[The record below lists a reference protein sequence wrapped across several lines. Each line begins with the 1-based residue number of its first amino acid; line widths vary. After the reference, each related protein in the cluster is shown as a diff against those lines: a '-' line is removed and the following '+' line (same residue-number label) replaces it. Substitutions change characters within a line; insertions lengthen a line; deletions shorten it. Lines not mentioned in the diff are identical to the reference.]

1 MQSPQ
6 QFQQLQ
12 FLTPQQQ
19 QQLLLHAQQNL
30 SSSMSSDVDTRRLR
44 MLLNNRNVVLGQD
57 GQTNSGGD
65 VIPNIGS
72 PGQSGGSRNDIDI
85 LIKVSLQIST
95 SKSLIFQ
102 SSYKIYYFLCE
113 VIISSLLKVISN
125 TMPLA

>member
-1 MQSPQ
+1 
-6 QFQQLQ
+6 
-12 FLTPQQQ
+12 
-19 QQLLLHAQQNL
+19 
-30 SSSMSSDVDTRRLR
+30 

-125 TMPLA
+125 TMSLA

>member
-125 TMPLA
+125 TMSLA

>member
-30 SSSMSSDVDTRRLR
+30 SSSMSNDVDTRRLR
-44 MLLNNRNVVLGQD
+44 MLLNNRNVVLGHGQD

-65 VIPNIGS
+65 IIPNIGS

-85 LIKVSLQIST
+85 LIKVCLQIST

-102 SSYKIYYFLCE
+102 SSYNVKLSYL
-113 VIISSLLKVISN
+113 VS
-125 TMPLA
+125 

>member
-30 SSSMSSDVDTRRLR
+30 SSSMSNDVDTRRLR
-44 MLLNNRNVVLGQD
+44 MLLNNRNLVLGQD

-65 VIPNIGS
+65 IIPNIGS

-85 LIKVSLQIST
+85 LIKVCLQTSA
-95 SKSLIFQ
+95 SKSLISQ
-102 SSYKIYYFLCE
+102 SSYKIYDFLHE
-113 VIISSLLKVISN
+113 VIIFS
-125 TMPLA
+125 

>member
-44 MLLNNRNVVLGQD
+44 MLLNNRNVILGQD

-65 VIPNIGS
+65 IIPNIGS

-85 LIKVSLQIST
+85 LIKVCLQTST
-95 SKSLIFQ
+95 SNHTFSK
-102 SSYKIYYFLCE
+102 
-113 VIISSLLKVISN
+113 VHIIQDI
-125 TMPLA
+125 

>member
-65 VIPNIGS
+65 IIPNIGS

-85 LIKVSLQIST
+85 LIKVCLQTST
-95 SKSLIFQ
+95 SNHTFSK
-102 SSYKIYYFLCE
+102 
-113 VIISSLLKVISN
+113 VHIIQDI
-125 TMPLA
+125 

>member
-19 QQLLLHAQQNL
+19 QQQLLLHAQQNL
-30 SSSMSSDVDTRRLR
+30 SSSMSNDVDTRRLR

-65 VIPNIGS
+65 IIPNIGS

-85 LIKVSLQIST
+85 LIKVCLQIST

-102 SSYKIYYFLCE
+102 SSYNVKLSYL
-113 VIISSLLKVISN
+113 VS
-125 TMPLA
+125 

>member
-30 SSSMSSDVDTRRLR
+30 SSSMSNDVDTRRLR

-65 VIPNIGS
+65 IIPNIGS

-85 LIKVSLQIST
+85 LIKVC
-95 SKSLIFQ
+95 KSLISQ
-102 SSYKIYYFLCE
+102 S
-113 VIISSLLKVISN
+113 
-125 TMPLA
+125 

>member
-1 MQSPQ
+1 MQFPQ

>member
-1 MQSPQ
+1 MQFPQ

-125 TMPLA
+125 TMSLA

>member
-102 SSYKIYYFLCE
+102 SSYKIYYFFCE
-113 VIISSLLKVISN
+113 VIISSLLKVISD

>member
-30 SSSMSSDVDTRRLR
+30 SSSMSNDVDTRRLR
-44 MLLNNRNVVLGQD
+44 MLLNNRNVVFGQD
-57 GQTNSGGD
+57 GQINSGGD
-65 VIPNIGS
+65 IIPNIGS

-85 LIKVSLQIST
+85 LIKVCLQIST

-102 SSYKIYYFLCE
+102 SSYNVKLSYL
-113 VIISSLLKVISN
+113 VS
-125 TMPLA
+125 

>member
-1 MQSPQ
+1 
-6 QFQQLQ
+6 
-12 FLTPQQQ
+12 
-19 QQLLLHAQQNL
+19 
-30 SSSMSSDVDTRRLR
+30 

-102 SSYKIYYFLCE
+102 SSYKIYFLCE
-113 VIISSLLKVISN
+113 VIISSLLKVISD